1 MSHQDPAAQEGA
13 AIVEAAQASPPPPP
27 ARRPPPGLHA
37 CSGSRCSVCSSC
49 QMPAA
54 CHSRA
59 GVEVQWLATVVD
71 SAATRRDGCTD
82 KSSAPATHCSV
93 QQAGYLAV
101 AEILLAGCPEGGRA
115 VGGLALLP
123 LLQEA
128 ITSPICLPAGAGG
141 CLGLAALWPRSAGK
155 AHQPASAMRP
165 GPACQR
171 LLRQPPTKGCAVC
184 TLALR
189 SIAADVESTRSMAGL
204 RWLLGRMPPDHLF
217 DMSVGLLTPTQA
229 ALQARGCRC
238 DLAFPC
244 GHLSSCLSIVVV
256 AYAAALCFAR
266 CSPAPQTTPRHPCQP
281 GALASLPEAAG
292 LRQPGGLWQPG
303 ARLGGP

>member
-1 MSHQDPAAQEGA
+1 MLWKPLLCLQL
-13 AIVEAAQASPPPPP
+13 P
-27 ARRPPPGLHA
+27 AR
-37 CSGSRCSVCSSC
+37 C
-49 QMPAA
+49 QLRATA
-54 CHSRA
+54 GA

-115 VGGLALLP
+115 VCGLALLP

-141 CLGLAALWPRSAGK
+141 CLGLAALWPRSAGR

-171 LLRQPPTKGCAVC
+171 LLLLRQPPTKGCAVH

-189 SIAADVESTRSMAGL
+189 RIAADVESTRSMAGL

-229 ALQARGCRC
+229 ALQARGCRS

-244 GHLSSCLSIVVV
+244 GHSLPACLLLWLLTPLPS
-256 AYAAALCFAR
+256 ALRAVR
-266 CSPAPQTTPRHPCQP
+266 PHHKQRH
-281 GALASLPEAAG
+281 ATLASQAHLPLCPKLQVCASRVAFGSQEPGWEGPDHLQPAVDSTRQGQAAS
-292 LRQPGGLWQPG
+292 RHMRRH
-303 ARLGGP
+303 A